1 MNVMEGLGSRG
12 GREGGQGFRYPGI
25 EQVGGRDVV
34 YSVGDTGGNVV
45 VAGHGVGCLLDLSW
59 WSLLQVCGC

>member
-1 MNVMEGLGSRG
+1 MGGLRS
-12 GREGGQGFRYPGI
+12 PGV

-45 VAGHGVGCLLDLSW
+45 VARPGVGCLLDLSR